1 MKLKR
6 AGKEATPGGGATDAP
21 AKRGGQGN
29 LIPAMIVA
37 VGLLGGGFFMGKSP
51 AAPPAAQ
58 AHAEEKHGEEKK
70 DHKAEP
76 EAKEEATH
84 GPVQNLEPI
93 TLNLADGHFLKI
105 GLALQ
110 LAEAEGGGHGA
121 AEELPSAKALDIA
134 ISLLG
139 EHSMDDLASPKARE
153 LVKKELSK
161 RVSAA
166 YLDPVTHEPL
176 VMKVYFTEFVM
187 Q

>member
-6 AGKEATPGGGATDAP
+6 AGKDATPADGAEEASP
-21 AKRGGQGN
+21 PKARSNN
-29 LIPAMIVA
+29 LIPAALVA
-37 VGLLGGGFFMGKSP
+37 VGLLGGGFFMGQKGGDAAAEVPKP
-51 AAPPAAQ
+51 AA
-58 AHAEEKHGEEKK
+58 AHA
-70 DHKAEP
+70 AEVS
-76 EAKEEATH
+76 EEATH

-121 AEELPSAKALDIA
+121 AEELPAAKALDLA

-139 EHSMDDLASPKARE
+139 THTMDELASPKQRE
-153 LVKKELSK
+153 LVKKKLSK
-161 RVSAA
+161 QVAAA
-166 YLDPVTHEPL
+166 YLDPLTHESL
-176 VMKVYFTEFVM
+176 VTKVYFTEFVM

>member
-6 AGKEATPGGGATDAP
+6 AGKEATPVGGATEATAKKGGHSNLVP
-21 AKRGGQGN
+21 A
-29 LIPAMIVA
+29 IVIA

-58 AHAEEKHGEEKK
+58 AHADEKPA
-70 DHKAEP
+70 HKAEP
-76 EAKEEATH
+76 EVKEEATH

-121 AEELPSAKALDIA
+121 AEELPSAKALDLA
-134 ISLLG
+134 ITLLG
-139 EHSMDDLASPKARE
+139 EKTMDDLASPKARE

-161 RVSAA
+161 RVSMA
-166 YLDPVTHEPL
+166 YTDPLTHEPL
-176 VMKVYFTEFVM
+176 VTKVYFTEFVM